1 MSGHVNPSTIDRRP
15 PIRAVSLFLT
25 LPLVALALAA
35 SAAPPTLTPETQ
47 QVLVSAVEAAAA
59 LDFYNARCRSD
70 GSGRHSDNLNKQL
83 ATKLHLTIISVQ
95 DDLFPERSFRAVQ
108 KRLQE
113 QFTEDLRQA
122 GGCKAAKDAG
132 VPQQLDDRYRQGV
145 TAIEALP

>member
-1 MSGHVNPSTIDRRP
+1 MPFVTAGRRP
-15 PIRAVSLFLT
+15 RALSTCLIPL
-25 LPLVALALAA
+25 LPWLVAVAA
-35 SAAPPTLTPETQ
+35 AAPPDLTPETRQ
-47 QVLVSAVEAAAA
+47 ALVTAVEAAAA

-83 ATKLHLTIISVQ
+83 AGKLHITIMGVQ

-108 KRLQE
+108 RRLQD

-122 GGCKAAKDAG
+122 GGCQGAKDAG
-132 VPQQLDDRYRQGV
+132 VPEQLNDRYRGSI